1 MKNATVTM
9 PFDDFMAIKNKADR
23 LEKEVNNQGQK
34 MTEKDVFLDEL
45 IACIENMADAKE
57 ESHRQFHLA
66 KSLQA
71 ICNYFDMNMFEEYG
85 EIDMGVEPPEVK

>member
-9 PFDDFMAIKNKADR
+9 PFDDFMAIKNKADKFENLLR
-23 LEKEVNNQGQK
+23 HQDEKE
-34 MTEKDVFLDEL
+34 TEEVGFIDEL
-45 IACIENMADAKE
+45 VACIESMANAKE